1 MTRYKRRRKLIEPR
15 IQMKFALTFFTTAGI
30 AIFVQTTMIG
40 FMIDRAARSLP
51 SDGALLRSQLP
62 QMLRDCFLLTAL
74 VLVPLTLVVGIRS
87 TFRVIGPLHRF
98 RLFLS
103 GVLAGEQH
111 APCRIRAGDEL
122 HDFCDMLNRVTEPLR
137 VPPEAGADVETAEPA
152 LPQPAA
158 TAQRGGAATKRR
170 SPSHGSAAQLSA
182 TISGQH
188 SAPDCRP
195 PGTAGNVAARAW
207 EGASDS

>member
-30 AIFVQTTMIG
+30 AIFVQTAMIG
-40 FMIDRAARSLP
+40 FMIDRAASTLP
-51 SDGALLRSQLP
+51 SEGALLRSQLP
-62 QMLRDCFLLTAL
+62 QMLRDGFLLTTV

-98 RLFLS
+98 RLFLG
-103 GVLAGEQH
+103 GVLEGRQH

-137 VPPEAGADVETAEPA
+137 TPPEEDAEGVDAEPA
-152 LPQPAA
+152 LPRAA
-158 TAQRGGAATKRR
+158 DAAPR
-170 SPSHGSAAQLSA
+170 AA
-182 TISGQH
+182 
-188 SAPDCRP
+188 
-195 PGTAGNVAARAW
+195 
-207 EGASDS
+207 